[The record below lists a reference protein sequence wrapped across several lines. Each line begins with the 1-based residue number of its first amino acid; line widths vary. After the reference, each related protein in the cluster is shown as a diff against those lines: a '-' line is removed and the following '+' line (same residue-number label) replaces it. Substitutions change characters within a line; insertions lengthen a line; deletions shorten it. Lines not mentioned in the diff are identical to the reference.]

1 MGRTLSSCR
10 CRIPTP
16 DPVTPAP
23 GVFPLS
29 RRSWS
34 WLAGVAVLTV
44 AALASTWVGDWPA
57 QLAGGDGP
65 RITTEALPQAALPPE
80 SVQAPSARGE
90 LAPDD
95 RDAAVVRDLEFL
107 SWYSRRREAGAP
119 AAAPLPEIPETMSDG
134 ESQEGNDA
142 Q

>member
-1 MGRTLSSCR
+1 ML
-10 CRIPTP
+10 

-29 RRSWS
+29 RRRWS
-34 WLAGVAVLTV
+34 WLAGVAVLTA
-44 AALASTWVGDWPA
+44 AALLSTWVGDWSA
-57 QLAGGDGP
+57 RLGGDEP
-65 RITTEALPQAALPPE
+65 HITTEALPQASLPPE
-80 SVQAPSARGE
+80 GAQAPSARGE
-90 LAPDD
+90 LVPDD

-107 SWYSRRREAGAP
+107 SWYSQRQEAGKP
-119 AAAPLPEIPETMSDG
+119 ATTALPELPETMSDS